1 MKAPVLKTGRRASVS
16 RVRIPPPPPINGCF
30 KGVHGGKA
38 PVCIQSCI
46 RRSQPSRSPSFHAML
61 SVREPKQGR
70 LTPYDCGRRR
80 SWLKHEGRR
89 ELGRGQTGDIGIR
102 LLAVALAASIAASL
116 TGCGGGLLSSVKN
129 PFSKEETKLPGE
141 RISAMPDSSTASI
154 CKDRIIWG
162 PRRSIPPQAQS
173 GPAPCTGRVQ

>member
-1 MKAPVLKTGRRASVS
+1 MIVA
-16 RVRIPPPPPINGCF
+16 
-30 KGVHGGKA
+30 
-38 PVCIQSCI
+38 
-46 RRSQPSRSPSFHAML
+46 
-61 SVREPKQGR
+61 
-70 LTPYDCGRRR
+70 RRR
-80 SWLKHEGRR
+80 SWLKHEGWL

-141 RISAMPDSSTASI
+141 RISAMPDSTTASI

-162 PRRSIPPQAQS
+162 PRPQHPTAGS
-173 GPAPCTGRVQ
+173 VGTGAVYGTHAVMGAAEPR